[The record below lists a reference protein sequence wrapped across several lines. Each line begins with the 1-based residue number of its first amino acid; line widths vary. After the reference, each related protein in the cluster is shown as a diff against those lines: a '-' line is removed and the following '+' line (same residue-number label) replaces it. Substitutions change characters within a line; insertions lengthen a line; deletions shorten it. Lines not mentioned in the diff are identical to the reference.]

1 MAELTPSPDVIFGNK
16 PSSFDS
22 KSELL
27 GDSAGTSP
35 LNLSCPKCGSKK
47 LWRDGNRFS
56 LFGDKIQRWLCRNC
70 GHRFSDPED
79 VQKAWST
86 LERIETVDTKSLK
99 SWADKVTTRQ
109 ICVTETKNLEAEQR
123 TTQVPRRNEEENKG
137 KIVEHA
143 FWMQKEA
150 TPKQHHTQNTTPR
163 NNGQQ
168 RRQPTRPR
176 INQRNNRQTTKMVS
190 KNKEIAV
197 ETYSCFLKMQG
208 KAWTHQN
215 TKPLENYIHTHRSR
229 NKQLNRRMQPKN
241 GNLPSVAQ
249 GNRYAMRRSLHARM
263 DRLRL

>member
-1 MAELTPSPDVIFGNK
+1 MAELTTEATTPDCILATNPVLTV
-16 PSSFDS
+16 SQA
-22 KSELL
+22 L

-35 LNLSCPKCGSKK
+35 LNLSCPKCAAK

-143 FWMQKEA
+143 FWMQKEGYAEA
-150 TPKQHHTQNTTPR
+150 TITRRIRLLGTMVNKGANLQDPESIKETIAKQLKWSVKT
-163 NNGQQ
+163 
-168 RRQPTRPR
+168 
-176 INQRNNRQTTKMVS
+176 
-190 KNKEIAV
+190 KEIAV
-197 ETYSCFLKMQG
+197 
-208 KAWTHQN
+208 
-215 TKPLENYIHTHRSR
+215 
-229 NKQLNRRMQPKN
+229 
-241 GNLPSVAQ
+241 
-249 GNRYAMRRSLHARM
+249 
-263 DRLRL
+263 